1 MSTAYISTKDELK
14 EAISSEV
21 RDTLMDVLPA
31 AIREAS
37 QKQWLDTADVMDILQ
52 CSRRHVQHLR
62 DSEQLEYY
70 QTNRTIRY
78 KYSDIT
84 AYLNDG
90 KVAAGGAQ

>member
-1 MSTAYISTKDELK
+1 MNAYISTKQELK
-14 EAISSEV
+14 EAISKEV
-21 RDTLMDVLPA
+21 RDTVLDVLPQ

-37 QKQWLDTADVMDILQ
+37 RKEWLDTSEVMEILQ

-62 DSEQLEYY
+62 DSGQLEYY

-90 KVAAGGAQ
+90 KVSAGGAQ

>member
-1 MSTAYISTKDELK
+1 MDAYLPTKEEYADIAYQQAK
-14 EAISSEV
+14 KAF
-21 RDTLMDVLPA
+21 DDALPD
-31 AIREAS
+31 AIRAATRKE
-37 QKQWLDTADVMDILQ
+37 WMDTADVMEMLQ

-84 AYLNDG
+84 AYLNNG
-90 KVAAGGAQ
+90 KVSAGGAK

>member
-1 MSTAYISTKDELK
+1 MNAYISTKDELQ
-14 EAISSEV
+14 EAIAKEV
-21 RDTLMDVLPA
+21 RDTVLDVLPA

-37 QKQWLDTADVMDILQ
+37 RKEWLDTSEVMEILQ

-78 KYSDIT
+78 KYSDVI
-84 AYLNDG
+84 AYLNEG
-90 KVAAGGAQ
+90 KVSAGGAQ